1 MKKPQYFIQ
10 NPDSGEPML
19 HCGSDLT
26 SVMASIGYM
35 IEADLH
41 ELQEDGDE
49 ATFIISRK
57 DMTDEEVDAL
67 PDY

>member
-19 HCGSDLT
+19 HCGNNIATAIKSLGYLVESDL
-26 SVMASIGYM
+26 
-35 IEADLH
+35 E
-41 ELQEDGDE
+41 ELRQDGDE
-49 ATFIISRK
+49 IKFIVSRK
-57 DMTDEEVDAL
+57 DMTDEEVDQL